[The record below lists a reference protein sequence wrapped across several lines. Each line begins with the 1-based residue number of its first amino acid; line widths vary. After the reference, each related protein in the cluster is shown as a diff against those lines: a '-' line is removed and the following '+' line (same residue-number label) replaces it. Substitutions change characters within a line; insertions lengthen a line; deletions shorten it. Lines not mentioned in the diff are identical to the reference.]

1 VRNVVLLGST
11 GSIGTQALDVIAR
24 NRDAFRV
31 VALAAA
37 GSRLALG
44 AAAYSILGWEH
55 ETAVVWRW
63 NVASPLDSGWSVR
76 PARPADAARA
86 E

>member
-1 VRNVVLLGST
+1 MRQLAQSR
-11 GSIGTQALDVIAR
+11 R
-24 NRDAFRV
+24 NRRAHGHLLRLLAARW
-31 VALAAA
+31 VALPPAA

-63 NVASPLDSGWSVR
+63 NVASPLDGG
-76 PARPADAARA
+76 
-86 E
+86 